1 MNKQFVSLH
10 THTSYSQLDGASK
23 IPELVDRAV
32 ELGMNSLGV
41 SDHGNLNGLIDF
53 YRECKKKEI
62 KPVLGQEFYFSDDRL
77 VKEVVKQENENGEI
91 DGSDKRYYHLSI
103 WAENNEGYQNLIK
116 LSSDAFLNG
125 MYYKPR
131 TDYSML
137 EDHSEGIMVGSGCLG
152 GPVLQKLLHG
162 DFNGALLVAGHLQ
175 DIVGKENFFIEMMN
189 HGLAE
194 QRRTNPMLIDL
205 AKQIEAPLI
214 CTQDTHYTHQHDSKH
229 HDVLLCQ
236 PPGTMVEMVERGS
249 SKGLSRGE
257 FVPNRY
263 YLKPIEDILEG
274 DIVRSWNPIN
284 RRGRIRNSG
293 STVTRV
299 ASREYKDNLV
309 VVKSNEKTSK
319 YTKDHICAV
328 RLDADLDEG
337 NYIVYLMEDWNGK
350 SFRIGLTEYRKT
362 YSNHTLGPIVRCK
375 EEDAKSVWI
384 LGVYNT
390 LEEARKFEA
399 YKSWKYNI
407 PTWSFGHPIKDAHQP
422 RTHYFPE
429 LWESLGDLRSN
440 ANRCLVD
447 HNKLIDYPLWNRRET
462 QPSQRTPIFIRACN
476 IESGMLVC
484 IPGEDSYEA
493 SKANTNDGS
502 QAWQPAFRNYE
513 PYEGL
518 VYSMDV
524 EIDQTYIAD
533 GIVTHN
539 CCQTGSKMSD
549 PKRFKFHNDQYYL
562 KSAQEMRSLFSDT
575 IEACDNTLLIAE
587 RANVEIDFDTLHL
600 PKFPVPEGYDSD
612 YDFLEHLTMEG
623 LKLRY
628 DNPSQ
633 EVYERAAYELSVIK
647 SMNLSSYFLIFWDL
661 VKFADKERIFTG
673 PGRGSAAGCIVSYA
687 LRITKLDPI
696 KHGLIFE
703 RFINPDRIALADID
717 WDIDTRYREKMINYT
732 REKYG
737 EDHVAQIITFNTIK
751 ARTAVRDSARVLGY
765 DWSVGDKIAKAMPP
779 LIMGVDTPL
788 YACFKEEAK
797 HESGFKNA
805 QELRDMYNTDPQVRE
820 VIDAAMGIEGLVRQ
834 DGIHAAAVVIGD
846 QPLSELIPLQRRANK
861 PITTQYGKDIVEDL
875 GLLKMDFLGLRNLD
889 VISDTLQRL
898 KLPFDYLESISLD
911 DPEVYSMLQRGEG
924 IAVFQVESPQMRD
937 LLERLRPTSIDDIS
951 AVLALYRPGPMA
963 MNMHYDYADRKNGL
977 QPAKSFHEVAK
988 DILSETYQLAIYQEQ
1003 VMEISKEFAGYTM
1016 AEADNLR
1023 KIMGKKLPEKM
1034 AAEKSKFV
1042 SGCIENGYEPAF
1054 SSDLFQMIEGF
1065 ASYGFNK
1072 AHSMGYGYIT
1082 YWTAYLKAHH
1092 PKEYMASLCSS
1103 VMSDMDKSAVYL
1115 NETRRLGLKVY
1126 PPDLNTSQTIYTVEE
1141 DGIRIG
1147 LNAMKNLGEGAT
1159 NNLIA
1164 ERQAH
1169 GEFTSLYDFAKRFNP
1184 NVQAFKSL
1192 AYSGALDTFGTRQG
1206 IAAIADD
1213 ILKATRKEAKKIS
1226 KDQTSLFNV
1235 ESVVEFNIPET
1246 EFSEMELLKME
1257 KDTLGIYVSGHPL
1270 DSFPDRKTKYNISDI
1285 KEMEDS
1291 KTVYNVLCMVSDI
1304 NIKYTKKGDAMATI
1318 AVEDQTGSLDVVVF
1332 PRSFSE
1338 FKSQL
1343 FKDGISFVKL
1353 RVGRDYRDQKNYV
1366 LVECTTID
1374 NQQRE
1379 SVDQI
1384 FGIYLPKKFHL
1395 DTKYMSKLKGIV
1407 LSHAGKYPMRLYTSR
1422 SAVLKLNNEYFVD
1435 PDGQLKRDVAHL
1447 FQEYNQEKKGS
1458 KNG

>member
-1 MNKQFVSLH
+1 MSDSFVSLH

-23 IPELVDRAV
+23 IPELVARAV
-32 ELGMNSLGV
+32 ELGMPGLGI
-41 SDHGNLNGLIDF
+41 SDHGNLNGLVDF
-53 YRECKKKEI
+53 YRECRKQGI
-62 KPVLGQEFYFSDDRL
+62 TPILGQEFYFSDDRL
-77 VKEVVKQENENGEI
+77 LKEVVKQENENGEI

-103 WAENNEGYQNLIK
+103 WAENNEGYNNLIK

-137 EDHSEGIMVGSGCLG
+137 EEHSQGLMVGSGCLG

-162 DFNGALLVAGHLQ
+162 DVNGALLVAGHLQ

-189 HGLAE
+189 HGLSE
-194 QRRTNPMLIDL
+194 QRRTNPLLVDL
-205 AKQIEAPLI
+205 AKQLDAPII

-229 HDVLLCQ
+229 HDVLL
-236 PPGTMVEMVERGS
+236 
-249 SKGLSRGE
+249 
-257 FVPNRY
+257 
-263 YLKPIEDILEG
+263 
-274 DIVRSWNPIN
+274 
-284 RRGRIRNSG
+284 
-293 STVTRV
+293 
-299 ASREYKDNLV
+299 
-309 VVKSNEKTSK
+309 
-319 YTKDHICAV
+319 
-328 RLDADLDEG
+328 
-337 NYIVYLMEDWNGK
+337 
-350 SFRIGLTEYRKT
+350 
-362 YSNHTLGPIVRCK
+362 
-375 EEDAKSVWI
+375 
-384 LGVYNT
+384 
-390 LEEARKFEA
+390 
-399 YKSWKYNI
+399 
-407 PTWSFGHPIKDAHQP
+407 
-422 RTHYFPE
+422 
-429 LWESLGDLRSN
+429 
-440 ANRCLVD
+440 
-447 HNKLIDYPLWNRRET
+447 
-462 QPSQRTPIFIRACN
+462 
-476 IESGMLVC
+476 
-484 IPGEDSYEA
+484 
-493 SKANTNDGS
+493 
-502 QAWQPAFRNYE
+502 
-513 PYEGL
+513 
-518 VYSMDV
+518 
-524 EIDQTYIAD
+524 
-533 GIVTHN
+533 

-600 PKFPVPEGYDSD
+600 PKFPVPEGFDSD

-696 KHGLIFE
+696 RHGLIFE

-820 VIDAAMGIEGLVRQ
+820 VIDAAMGLEGLVRQ

-898 KLPFDYLESISLD
+898 KLPFDYLETISLD
-911 DPEVYSMLQRGEG
+911 DPEVYAMLQRGEG

-988 DILSETYQLAIYQEQ
+988 EILSETYQLAIYQEQ

-1042 SGCIENGYEPAF
+1042 SGCIENGYEPSF

-1366 LVECTTID
+1366 LAECTTID